1 MKVIYFAMASILSGA
16 ILFACGDES
25 DKSQSNQDQ
34 TEQQNKSVQIKAS
47 EFEKLAVN
55 PCNLIDEALVTK
67 HFDVST
73 ENLEKDE
80 FVRDKLSWMDHCT
93 YKWKKEDFDAISQRN
108 QKKLMAAIKS
118 GNTKNAVKAGMDVEK
133 THNFVGVTNLKLYDD
148 AEKARKY
155 FENSHKVPSKEDLE
169 KLDEEFKKQSD
180 KKGLSEKQ
188 EEVGKD
194 LGEGIAKNL
203 KFQKIDNLGDI
214 AYWDDLGSKVDVLV
228 GKVQIGVKI
237 HTGKGIEND
246 IEIGTKIA
254 QEILSKF

>member
-1 MKVIYFAMASILSGA
+1 MKVIHVALLALITLSILNSCQNDNG
-16 ILFACGDES
+16 ES
-25 DKSQSNQDQ
+25 ESNSDQPDKSAEVSTN
-34 TEQQNKSVQIKAS
+34 

-80 FVRDKLSWMDHCT
+80 FVRDKISWMDHCT
-93 YKWKKEDFDAISQRN
+93 YKWKKEDFDAINQRN
-108 QKKLMAAIKS
+108 QKILMEAIKS
-118 GNTKNAVKAGMDVEK
+118 GNTKNAVQAGMDVEK
-133 THNFVGVTNLKLYDD
+133 THNFVGVTNLKLYED
-148 AEKARKY
+148 AEKARRY

-180 KKGLSEKQ
+180 KNGLSEKQ

-203 KFQKIDNLGDI
+203 KFQTIENLGDI

-228 GKVQIGVKI
+228 GNMQIGVKI
-237 HTGKGIEND
+237 HTGKGTEKD

-254 QEILSKF
+254 KEILSKL